1 MNLIRVSKGHDLP
14 LEGRPATDLDVL
26 PKPSRVAVLPERISF
41 VKPKLMVKEADAV
54 SIGTPLF
61 HDKRHPRV
69 RFLSPGG
76 GVVEAI
82 EFGPRR
88 VIRKIVI
95 RLDET
100 EAADSFPPFDEG
112 RLRRTDRR
120 ELVGALLDGGL
131 WPLLRALPYRDY
143 PDPEAEPPAII
154 VTLADDEPFKPDPA
168 VYLAGRQDLFGYG
181 MQVLARLAPR
191 VFVPAPASANGALQ
205 AVDTWITHAVSGPYP
220 ALDPGVFVYHTRRSP
235 ADNRAWFVSGQ
246 DVLLIAGL
254 LRDGRYPTERIV
266 AIGGP
271 AAGRRRHAAVR
282 MGAPLKPL
290 ADLGGEASVRCIVGG
305 VLRGFTG
312 DPDGYFGYFETALNL
327 VPVGDHREFMALVR
341 PGYRKATFSRA
352 FLSVL
357 NRDTMPMDCNLHGEL
372 RPCVA
377 CNACSRV
384 CPVDILPQLTYKSL
398 LADDIEEALA
408 HGLLD
413 CVECGLC
420 SYVCPAKIELCDH
433 LTRAKRRY
441 HQEQT
446 AA

>member
-1 MNLIRVSKGHDLP
+1 MNTLRVSKGYDLP
-14 LEGRPATDLDVL
+14 LAGRPGTDLDVL
-26 PKPSRVAVLPERISF
+26 AKPSRVAVLPEHIPF
-41 VKPKLMVKEADAV
+41 IKPKLMVKEGDTV
-54 SIGTPLF
+54 FLGTPLF
-61 HDKRHPRV
+61 HDKRKPRV

-76 GVVEAI
+76 GGVEAI
-82 EFGPRR
+82 AYGPRR

-100 EAADSFPPFDEG
+100 EAAESFARFDEG
-112 RLRRTDRR
+112 QLRQTDRA
-120 ELVGALLDGGL
+120 ELVAALLDGGL
-131 WPLLRALPYRDY
+131 WPLLRALPFRDY
-143 PDPEAEPPAII
+143 PDPETEPPAII
-154 VTLADDEPFKPDPA
+154 VSLGDDEPFQPDPA

-191 VFVPAPASANGALQ
+191 VSVLAPANANGALQ
-205 AVDTWITHAVSGPYP
+205 AVDTWITHTVSGAYP
-220 ALDPGVFVYHTRRSP
+220 ALDPGVFLYHTRRSP
-235 ADNRAWFVSGQ
+235 ADNRAWFVRGQ
-246 DVLLIAGL
+246 DLLLIAGL

-266 AIGGP
+266 AIGGS
-271 AAGRRRHAAVR
+271 AAGRPRHAAVR
-282 MGAPLKPL
+282 MGAPLKLL
-290 ADLGGEASVRCIVGG
+290 AAADSSVRYVVGG
-305 VLRGFTG
+305 VLRGFAGETDSYLG
-312 DPDGYFGYFETALNL
+312 FFETALNL
-327 VPVGDHREFMALVR
+327 LPAGDRREFLAFVR
-341 PGYRKATFSRA
+341 PGYRKPSFSRA
-352 FLSVL
+352 FLSAFNQDPL
-357 NRDTMPMDCNLHGEL
+357 AMDCNLHGEL

-377 CNACSRV
+377 CNACAQV
-384 CPVDILPQLTYKSL
+384 CPVEILPQLTFKSL